1 MPPPLSGCTIWNMWP
16 SWSML
21 QGENTQRIVN
31 WFLTSFTWKLTHHFW
46 LHVTRQRCY
55 VATMKL
61 TGDKKVFPC
70 LPRRWDEEDTSW
82 NTSNI
87 SQILH
92 KFFKLPYVSKHRKC
106 IKSQVTTGER
116 LFLTVL
122 YFLKRLLSRI
132 HWDPSFYFLQI
143 QLLN

>member
-1 MPPPLSGCTIWNMWP
+1 MPPPPSGCTIWNMWP

-31 WFLTSFTWKLTHHFW
+31 WFLTSFTWKLTCHFW

-55 VATMKL
+55 VAMMKQ
-61 TGDKKVFPC
+61 TGAKKVFPC
-70 LPRRWDEEDTSW
+70 LPRKRDEEDTSG

-92 KFFKLPYVSKHRKC
+92 KFFKLPYVSKHHKC

-116 LFLTVL
+116 LVLKCIIFFKKTTVQNTLRPLFLFPTD
-122 YFLKRLLSRI
+122 SAT
-132 HWDPSFYFLQI
+132 
-143 QLLN
+143 